1 MGSTMKKLYL
11 SRITM
16 FFSLVGLFLAGTLSL
31 PVFAQ
36 LETKQEST
44 AAGGGLSDEFD
55 GDELSSHWQVLNP
68 APDSFIVDGGSLVIV
83 SGVFGAPNEDS
94 VQNLFKL
101 SSPPPDGDWVATIRV
116 KLDAQTAKEQFYL
129 LLHDDAQNYVGV
141 SLYTWFECCGY
152 NAIAEVQPIKRSGE
166 QESVFNRRVW
176 RSDTASGVFSESAR
190 SLPAFILR
198 LEKRGHSYYPAIRL
212 EDAGATDWV
221 ELERL
226 VYLRAKGH
234 LAFAL
239 RQYEE
244 VSGESIATVDW
255 VRLELLP

>member
-1 MGSTMKKLYL
+1 MKKLYL
-11 SRITM
+11 SRITI
-16 FFSLVGLFLAGTLSL
+16 FSSLLGLFLSASVSPPG
-31 PVFAQ
+31 FAQ
-36 LETKQEST
+36 LETKQESP

-55 GDELSSHWQVLNP
+55 GEDLSAHWQVLNP
-68 APDSFIVDGGSLVIV
+68 APDSFIVDGGALVIV
-83 SGVFGAPNEDS
+83 SGVFGTPNEDS
-94 VQNLFKL
+94 VQNVFKL
-101 SSPPPDGDWVATIRV
+101 SSPPPDGDWVATIRL

-152 NAIAEVQPIKRSGE
+152 NAVAEVQPIKRSGG
-166 QESVFNRRVW
+166 QDSVFNRRVW
-176 RSDTASGVFSESAR
+176 RSETASGVFSESAR
-190 SLPAFILR
+190 SLPAFILK
-198 LEKRGHSYYPAIRL
+198 LEKRGHSFYPAIRL
-212 EDAGATDWV
+212 EDTGSSEWV

-226 VYLRAKGH
+226 VSLRAKGH

-255 VRLELLP
+255 VRLEPLP